1 MDNATKFLTISYGSG
16 YGYGYGRGYGSGSG
30 SGYGY
35 GYGYGR
41 GYGSGS
47 GSSSGD
53 GSGSGSGYD
62 SGDGSGSGSGS
73 GSGYGSGSGDVYG
86 SGDGSGYGSGSGD
99 VYCSGPGSGCAIKN
113 FCGERVFAID
123 DTPTIIRS
131 AHGNLAKGFVL
142 RGDFKLIPCYIAKH
156 DNMFAHGETIQE
168 AVVAVNKKVLK
179 NMDSDKVIDKFFEHF
194 TDLSKKYPARDFFE
208 WHHYLTGSCE
218 MGRKAFV
225 KNSGYDIEHDRFTVQ
240 EFIDI
245 TRNAYGKDVILR
257 LEKVM
262 KERLADEN

>member
-1 MDNATKFLTISYGSG
+1 MDNVIRFLTISYDSG
-16 YGYGYGRGYGSGSG
+16 YGYGYGSGDGY
-30 SGYGY
+30 
-35 GYGYGR
+35 
-41 GYGSGS
+41 
-47 GSSSGD
+47 GD
-53 GSGSGSGYD
+53 GSGDGA
-62 SGDGSGSGSGS
+62 GDGSGDGFGD
-73 GSGYGSGSGDVYG
+73 GSGDGYCYG
-86 SGDGSGYGSGSGD
+86 SGDGYD
-99 VYCSGPGSGCAIKN
+99 NDCAIKN

-142 RGDFKLIPCYIAKH
+142 QGDFKLIPCYIAKH

-168 AVVAVNKKVLK
+168 AVAAVNKKVLK
-179 NMDSDKVIDKFFEHF
+179 NMDSDQVIDKFFEHF

>member
-1 MDNATKFLTISYGSG
+1 MDNVIRFLTISYGSG
-16 YGYGYGRGYGSGSG
+16 YGYSSGFGDGYGCGDG
-30 SGYGY
+30 
-35 GYGYGR
+35 
-41 GYGSGS
+41 
-47 GSSSGD
+47 SGD
-53 GSGSGSGYD
+53 GSGYGC
-62 SGDGSGSGSGS
+62 GDGYSS
-73 GSGYGSGSGDVYG
+73 G
-86 SGDGSGYGSGSGD
+86 SGDGSGYGSGCD
-99 VYCSGPGSGCAIKN
+99 NDCAIKN

-142 RGDFKLIPCYIAKH
+142 QGDFKLIPCYIAKH

-168 AVVAVNKKVLK
+168 AVAAVNKKVLK

-225 KNSGYDIEHDRFTVQ
+225 KNSGYDIEHDRFTVH

-262 KERLADEN
+262 KARLVDEH

>member
-1 MDNATKFLTISYGSG
+1 MDNVIRFLTISSGSVSG
-16 YGYGYGRGYGSGSG
+16 YGRGSGSG

-35 GYGYGR
+35 GYG
-41 GYGSGS
+41 
-47 GSSSGD
+47 
-53 GSGSGSGYD
+53 
-62 SGDGSGSGSGS
+62 
-73 GSGYGSGSGDVYG
+73 SGYGYDN
-86 SGDGSGYGSGSGD
+86 D
-99 VYCSGPGSGCAIKN
+99 CAIKN

-168 AVVAVNKKVLK
+168 AVAAVNKKVLK
-179 NMDSDKVIDKFFEHF
+179 NMESDKVIDKFFEHF

-218 MGRKAFV
+218 MGRRTFV
-225 KNSGYDIEHDRFTVQ
+225 QNGGYDIEHDRFTVH

-262 KERLADEN
+262 KERLADKN

>member
-1 MDNATKFLTISYGSG
+1 MDNVIRFLTISY
-16 YGYGYGRGYGSGSG
+16 
-30 SGYGY
+30 
-35 GYGYGR
+35 
-41 GYGSGS
+41 
-47 GSSSGD
+47 
-53 GSGSGSGYD
+53 D
-62 SGDGSGSGSGS
+62 SGPG
-73 GSGYGSGSGDVYG
+73 YG
-86 SGDGSGYGSGSGD
+86 SGDGSGYGSGC
-99 VYCSGPGSGCAIKN
+99 VCGSGYGSGYGYGCVCGSGSGYGDGYGYDNDCAIKN

-156 DNMFAHGETIQE
+156 DNVFAHGETIQD
-168 AVVAVNKKVLK
+168 AVNSVSKKVLER
-179 NMDSDKVIDKFFEHF
+179 MDSNEAIDKFFEHF
-194 TDLSKKYPARDFFE
+194 TDLSKKYPARDFYE

-218 MGRKAFV
+218 MGRRTFV
-225 KNSGYDIEHDRFTVQ
+225 RNGGYDIEHDRFTVQ

-262 KERLADEN
+262 NERLSDEN

>member
-1 MDNATKFLTISYGSG
+1 MDNATKFLTISY
-16 YGYGYGRGYGSGSG
+16 G

-86 SGDGSGYGSGSGD
+86 
-99 VYCSGPGSGCAIKN
+99 SGPGSGCAIKN

-262 KERLADEN
+262 NERHSDEN

>member
-1 MDNATKFLTISYGSG
+1 MDNVIRFLTISYDSG
-16 YGYGYGRGYGSGSG
+16 YGY
-30 SGYGY
+30 
-35 GYGYGR
+35 
-41 GYGSGS
+41 
-47 GSSSGD
+47 
-53 GSGSGSGYD
+53 GYD

-73 GSGYGSGSGDVYG
+73 GSGYGYG
-86 SGDGSGYGSGSGD
+86 SGDGSGDGD
-99 VYCSGPGSGCAIKN
+99 GSGCAIKN

-123 DTPTIIRS
+123 DIPTIIRS

-194 TDLSKKYPARDFFE
+194 NDLSKKYPARDFYE

-218 MGRKAFV
+218 MGRRTFV
-225 KNSGYDIEHDRFTVQ
+225 QNGGYDIEHDRFTVH
-240 EFIDI
+240 EFINI
-245 TRNAYGKDVILR
+245 TRHAYGKDVILR

>member
-1 MDNATKFLTISYGSG
+1 MDNVIRFLTISYDSVDGSG
-16 YGYGYGRGYGSGSG
+16 SDYGYGYGSGSG
-30 SGYGY
+30 SG
-35 GYGYGR
+35 
-41 GYGSGS
+41 SV
-47 GSSSGD
+47 D
-53 GSGSGSGYD
+53 
-62 SGDGSGSGSGS
+62 GS
-73 GSGYGSGSGDVYG
+73 GSGYGRGS
-86 SGDGSGYGSGSGD
+86 GSGYGDGYGYGHGSGSDYGYD
-99 VYCSGPGSGCAIKN
+99 NDCAIKN

-194 TDLSKKYPARDFFE
+194 KDLSKKYPARDFYE

-218 MGRKAFV
+218 MGRRTFV
-225 KNSGYDIEHDRFTVQ
+225 QNGGYDIEHDRFTVH
-240 EFIDI
+240 EFINI
-245 TRNAYGKDVILR
+245 TRHAYGKDVILR

>member
-1 MDNATKFLTISYGSG
+1 MDNVIRFLTISYDSVDGSG
-16 YGYGYGRGYGSGSG
+16 SDYGYGSGSGSDYGYGSGSG
-30 SGYGY
+30 SG
-35 GYGYGR
+35 
-41 GYGSGS
+41 SV
-47 GSSSGD
+47 D
-53 GSGSGSGYD
+53 GSGSGYGRGSGSGYV
-62 SGDGSGSGSGS
+62 DGYGYGHGSGSGS
-73 GSGYGSGSGDVYG
+73 GSGYGHGSGSDYG
-86 SGDGSGYGSGSGD
+86 YGSGYGYD
-99 VYCSGPGSGCAIKN
+99 NDCAIKN

-194 TDLSKKYPARDFFE
+194 KDLSKKYPARDFYE

-218 MGRKAFV
+218 MGRRTFV
-225 KNSGYDIEHDRFTVQ
+225 QNGGYDIEHDRFTVH
-240 EFIDI
+240 EFINI
-245 TRNAYGKDVILR
+245 TRHAYGKDVILR

>member
-1 MDNATKFLTISYGSG
+1 MDNATKFLTISY
-16 YGYGYGRGYGSGSG
+16 G

-73 GSGYGSGSGDVYG
+73 
-86 SGDGSGYGSGSGD
+86 GSGYGSGSGD

-262 KERLADEN
+262 NERHSDEN

>member
-1 MDNATKFLTISYGSG
+1 MEDVKIKEFLSSSHSYGYGSG
-16 YGYGYGRGYGSGSG
+16 PGYGDGSGDGSGFGSGFGSGSGSG

-35 GYGYGR
+35 GYGG
-41 GYGSGS
+41 GYGY
-47 GSSSGD
+47 GD
-53 GSGSGSGYD
+53 SFGSGSGSGYCY
-62 SGDGSGSGSGS
+62 SCGDG
-73 GSGYGSGSGDVYG
+73 
-86 SGDGSGYGSGSGD
+86 
-99 VYCSGPGSGCAIKN
+99 IKT
-113 FCGERVFAID
+113 FCGDRVLEID
-123 DTPTIIRS
+123 GIQTVIRS
-131 AHGNLAKGFVL
+131 VHGNLAKGFVL
-142 RGDFKLIPCYIAKH
+142 QYDFKLIPCYIAKH

-168 AVVAVNKKVLK
+168 AVAAVNKKVLK

-262 KERLADEN
+262 NERHSDKN

>member
-30 SGYGY
+30 SGFGY

-73 GSGYGSGSGDVYG
+73 
-86 SGDGSGYGSGSGD
+86 GSGYGSGSGD

-245 TRNAYGKDVILR
+245 TRHAYGKDVILR

>member
-1 MDNATKFLTISYGSG
+1 MEDVKIKEFLSSSHSSGHGSG
-16 YGYGYGRGYGSGSG
+16 PGYGDG
-30 SGYGY
+30 
-35 GYGYGR
+35 
-41 GYGSGS
+41 
-47 GSSSGD
+47 SGD
-53 GSGSGSGYD
+53 GSGFGSGF
-62 SGDGSGSGSGS
+62 GS
-73 GSGYGSGSGDVYG
+73 GSGYGSGYGYGRGCGYGCGNDDG
-86 SGDGSGYGSGSGD
+86 SGDGSGYCYSCGD
-99 VYCSGPGSGCAIKN
+99 GIKT
-113 FCGERVFAID
+113 FCGDRVLEID
-123 DTPTIIRS
+123 GIQTVIRS
-131 AHGNLAKGFVL
+131 VHGNLAKGFVL
-142 RGDFKLIPCYIAKH
+142 QYDFKLIPCYIAKH

-168 AVVAVNKKVLK
+168 AVAAVNKKVLK
-179 NMDSDKVIDKFFEHF
+179 NMESDKVIDKFFEHF

-262 KERLADEN
+262 NERLADEN

>member
-1 MDNATKFLTISYGSG
+1 MDNVIRFLTISYDSGSGDGDGSG
-16 YGYGYGRGYGSGSG
+16 YGYGY
-30 SGYGY
+30 
-35 GYGYGR
+35 
-41 GYGSGS
+41 
-47 GSSSGD
+47 D
-53 GSGSGSGYD
+53 ND
-62 SGDGSGSGSGS
+62 
-73 GSGYGSGSGDVYG
+73 
-86 SGDGSGYGSGSGD
+86 
-99 VYCSGPGSGCAIKN
+99 CAIKN
-113 FCGERVFAID
+113 FCGERVFTID

-142 RGDFKLIPCYIAKH
+142 QGDFKLIPCYIAKH

-168 AVVAVNKKVLK
+168 AVAAVNKKVLK
-179 NMDSDKVIDKFFEHF
+179 NMESDKVIDKFFEHF

-218 MGRKAFV
+218 MGRRTFV
-225 KNSGYDIEHDRFTVQ
+225 QNGGYDIEHDRFTVH

>member
-1 MDNATKFLTISYGSG
+1 MDNVIRFLTISYDSVDGSG
-16 YGYGYGRGYGSGSG
+16 SDYGYGSGSG
-30 SGYGY
+30 SG
-35 GYGYGR
+35 
-41 GYGSGS
+41 SV
-47 GSSSGD
+47 D
-53 GSGSGSGYD
+53 GSGSGYGRGSGSDYV
-62 SGDGSGSGSGS
+62 DGYGYGHGSGSGS
-73 GSGYGSGSGDVYG
+73 GSGYGH
-86 SGDGSGYGSGSGD
+86 GSGSGYD
-99 VYCSGPGSGCAIKN
+99 NDCAIKN

-262 KERLADEN
+262 NERHSDEN

>member
-1 MDNATKFLTISYGSG
+1 MDNATKFLTISYGS
-16 YGYGYGRGYGSGSG
+16 
-30 SGYGY
+30 GY

-62 SGDGSGSGSGS
+62 SGYDSGDGSGSGSGS
-73 GSGYGSGSGDVYG
+73 
-86 SGDGSGYGSGSGD
+86 GSGYGSGSGD

-194 TDLSKKYPARDFFE
+194 KDLSKKYPARDFYE

-218 MGRKAFV
+218 MGRRTFV
-225 KNSGYDIEHDRFTVQ
+225 QNGGYDIEHDRFTVQ

-245 TRNAYGKDVILR
+245 TRHAYGKDVILR

>member
-86 SGDGSGYGSGSGD
+86 SGDG
-99 VYCSGPGSGCAIKN
+99 SGPGSGCAIKN

-225 KNSGYDIEHDRFTVQ
+225 KNSGYDIKHDRFTVQ

-262 KERLADEN
+262 NERLADEN

>member
-1 MDNATKFLTISYGSG
+1 MDNVIRFLTISYDSVDGSG
-16 YGYGYGRGYGSGSG
+16 SDYGYGSGSG
-30 SGYGY
+30 SG
-35 GYGYGR
+35 
-41 GYGSGS
+41 SV
-47 GSSSGD
+47 D
-53 GSGSGSGYD
+53 GSGSGYGRGSGSDYV
-62 SGDGSGSGSGS
+62 DGYGYGHGSGSGS
-73 GSGYGSGSGDVYG
+73 GSGYGHGSDY
-86 SGDGSGYGSGSGD
+86 GDGYGYGYGHGSGSGYD
-99 VYCSGPGSGCAIKN
+99 NDCAIKN

-194 TDLSKKYPARDFFE
+194 KDLSKKYPARDFYE

-218 MGRKAFV
+218 MGRRTFV
-225 KNSGYDIEHDRFTVQ
+225 QNGGYDIEHDRFTVH
-240 EFIDI
+240 EFINI
-245 TRNAYGKDVILR
+245 TRHAYGKDVILR

>member
-1 MDNATKFLTISYGSG
+1 M
-16 YGYGYGRGYGSGSG
+16 
-30 SGYGY
+30 
-35 GYGYGR
+35 
-41 GYGSGS
+41 
-47 GSSSGD
+47 
-53 GSGSGSGYD
+53 
-62 SGDGSGSGSGS
+62 
-73 GSGYGSGSGDVYG
+73 
-86 SGDGSGYGSGSGD
+86 
-99 VYCSGPGSGCAIKN
+99 
-113 FCGERVFAID
+113 
-123 DTPTIIRS
+123 
-131 AHGNLAKGFVL
+131 
-142 RGDFKLIPCYIAKH
+142 IPCYIAKH

-168 AVVAVNKKVLK
+168 AVAAVNKKVLK

-225 KNSGYDIEHDRFTVQ
+225 KNSGYDIEHDRFTVH

>member
-1 MDNATKFLTISYGSG
+1 MEDVKIKEFLSSSHSSGYGSGDGSGGGSGCGSG
-16 YGYGYGRGYGSGSG
+16 YGFGSGSGDGSG

-35 GYGYGR
+35 GHGCGYGYG
-41 GYGSGS
+41 
-47 GSSSGD
+47 D
-53 GSGSGSGYD
+53 D
-62 SGDGSGSGSGS
+62 D
-73 GSGYGSGSGDVYG
+73 G
-86 SGDGSGYGSGSGD
+86 SGDGSGYCYSCGD
-99 VYCSGPGSGCAIKN
+99 GIKT
-113 FCGERVFAID
+113 FCGDRVLEID
-123 DTPTIIRS
+123 GIQTVIRS
-131 AHGNLAKGFVL
+131 VHGNLAKGFVL
-142 RGDFKLIPCYIAKH
+142 QYDFKLIPCYIAKH
-156 DNMFAHGETIQE
+156 DNMFAHGETIQN
-168 AVVAVNKKVLK
+168 AVDAVNKKVLE

>member
-1 MDNATKFLTISYGSG
+1 MDNVIRFLTISYDSGSG
-16 YGYGYGRGYGSGSG
+16 SGYGSGSG

-35 GYGYGR
+35 G
-41 GYGSGS
+41 
-47 GSSSGD
+47 SGD
-53 GSGSGSGYD
+53 GSGSGSGY
-62 SGDGSGSGSGS
+62 GYGSGSGYGYGSGS
-73 GSGYGSGSGDVYG
+73 GSGYGSEYDN
-86 SGDGSGYGSGSGD
+86 D
-99 VYCSGPGSGCAIKN
+99 CAIKN

-156 DNMFAHGETIQE
+156 DNMFAHGETIQD
-168 AVVAVNKKVLK
+168 AVNSVSKKVLEH
-179 NMDSDKVIDKFFEHF
+179 MDSNEAIDKFFEHF
-194 TDLSKKYPARDFFE
+194 TDLSKKYPARDFYE

-218 MGRKAFV
+218 MGRRTFV
-225 KNSGYDIEHDRFTVQ
+225 QNGGYDIEHDRFTVQ

-262 KERLADEN
+262 NERLSDEN

>member
-47 GSSSGD
+47 GSGD
-53 GSGSGSGYD
+53 GSGSGSGYGSGYD

-73 GSGYGSGSGDVYG
+73 
-86 SGDGSGYGSGSGD
+86 GSGYGSGSGD

-194 TDLSKKYPARDFFE
+194 KDLSKKYPARDFYE

-218 MGRKAFV
+218 MGRRTFV
-225 KNSGYDIEHDRFTVQ
+225 QNGGYDIEHDRFTVH
-240 EFIDI
+240 EFINI
-245 TRNAYGKDVILR
+245 TRHAYGKDVILR

>member
-1 MDNATKFLTISYGSG
+1 MDNVIRFLTISYDSG
-16 YGYGYGRGYGSGSG
+16 YGY
-30 SGYGY
+30 
-35 GYGYGR
+35 
-41 GYGSGS
+41 
-47 GSSSGD
+47 
-53 GSGSGSGYD
+53 GYD

-73 GSGYGSGSGDVYG
+73 GSGYGYG
-86 SGDGSGYGSGSGD
+86 SGDGSGDGD
-99 VYCSGPGSGCAIKN
+99 GSGCAIKN

-123 DTPTIIRS
+123 DIPTIIRS

-194 TDLSKKYPARDFFE
+194 KDLSKKYPARDFYE

-218 MGRKAFV
+218 MGRRTFV
-225 KNSGYDIEHDRFTVQ
+225 QNGGYDIEHDRFTVH
-240 EFIDI
+240 EFINI
-245 TRNAYGKDVILR
+245 TRHAYGKDVILR

>member
-16 YGYGYGRGYGSGSG
+16 YGYGYG
-30 SGYGY
+30 
-35 GYGYGR
+35 YGR

-47 GSSSGD
+47 GSGD
-53 GSGSGSGYD
+53 GSGYGSGYD

-73 GSGYGSGSGDVYG
+73 GYGSGDVYGSGSGDVYG
-86 SGDGSGYGSGSGD
+86 SGDGSGYG
-99 VYCSGPGSGCAIKN
+99 SGPGSGCAIKN

-194 TDLSKKYPARDFFE
+194 KDLSKKYPARDFYE

-218 MGRKAFV
+218 MGRRTFV
-225 KNSGYDIEHDRFTVQ
+225 QNGGYDIEHDRFTVH
-240 EFIDI
+240 EFINI
-245 TRNAYGKDVILR
+245 TRHAYGKDVILR